1 MHKII
6 ADNFKDFSS
15 TQTDVLLRGNPPL
28 TLRERVKAAYTR
40 KQDGEARALG
50 HILYTTLRAEYS
62 QVDAVAGRLMVK
74 DSNEPVRAILKDALN
89 ALRSQ
94 PPGKGLIMAFFS
106 DAEYI
111 NQREVVGLFKA
122 LLDMYPL
129 NSQLAREVLVEAMR
143 WVMAQSVN
151 TLHPDECALLKKKF
165 DETLV
170 AVQTRTKKERVLTS
184 VFWELHGDI
193 AKLVCDTDPIKT
205 LLELPVEAL
214 AWGGGCSRSLW
225 PRS

>member
-1 MHKII
+1 MASSSNDPHGSAASLIDAVEIASKPKRQRRLSRQRTDPSVHKII

-28 TLRERVKAAYTR
+28 TLRERVKAAYRR

-106 DAEYI
+106 DAQYI
-111 NQREVVGLFKA
+111 N
-122 LLDMYPL
+122 
-129 NSQLAREVLVEAMR
+129 
-143 WVMAQSVN
+143 
-151 TLHPDECALLKKKF
+151 
-165 DETLV
+165 
-170 AVQTRTKKERVLTS
+170 
-184 VFWELHGDI
+184 
-193 AKLVCDTDPIKT
+193 
-205 LLELPVEAL
+205 
-214 AWGGGCSRSLW
+214 
-225 PRS
+225 